1 MNKWNEFYWT
11 LVQINRLITQF
22 YLISEIIQQLK
33 MNIEIYS
40 LSKDLYE
47 KRDDLITEM
56 RVLKPH
62 IIK

>member
-1 MNKWNEFYWT
+1 MQWIYRIPVEHIQHIK
-11 LVQINRLITQF
+11 QF

-33 MNIEIYS
+33 MHIETYF

-62 IIK
+62 IIKW